1 MYIHLRNTNERI
13 YVVKKSINKILSYQY
28 LKMAFERKGR
38 PGKDSSKRILLKF
51 NSNSSKIKSLG
62 QNRNFT
68 GDKKTV

>member
-1 MYIHLRNTNERI
+1 
-13 YVVKKSINKILSYQY
+13 
-28 LKMAFERKGR
+28 MAFELKGR

-62 QNRNFT
+62 QNRNLT